1 MLNSH
6 KTQDTKMK
14 KNIISLLAITAMS
27 LASYAQSTKLDGLIA
42 NYKNQDYVM
51 VAAHRANHIV
61 YPENSEAAINESIR
75 SGVDIVELDVRET
88 KDGKL
93 IIMHDRSID
102 RTTNGT
108 GLVKDLDWKYLQTLN
123 LKINDSVT
131 NEKIPTLEE
140 VFKLAKGKILID
152 LDFKSD
158 SKQAVINT
166 YKLIEKYQVE
176 QQVIFYLYDYKRIP
190 EVYALNPNVK
200 IMPRA
205 YSANDVEAILKFDYI
220 TVVQVDDRFYTD
232 NLLKK
237 AFDKGMRVW
246 VNALGD
252 YDRMERVEKYSG
264 FQKCFDKKY
273 INVIQTDLPEQ
284 LLDYLNINNHR
295 G

>member
-61 YPENSEAAINESIR
+61 YPENSAAAINESIR

>member
-1 MLNSH
+1 
-6 KTQDTKMK
+6 
-14 KNIISLLAITAMS
+14 MS

-61 YPENSEAAINESIR
+61 YPENSAAAINESIR

-284 LLDYLNINNHR
+284 LLDYLNTNNHR

>member
-61 YPENSEAAINESIR
+61 YPENSAAAINESIR

-284 LLDYLNINNHR
+284 LLDYLNTNNHR